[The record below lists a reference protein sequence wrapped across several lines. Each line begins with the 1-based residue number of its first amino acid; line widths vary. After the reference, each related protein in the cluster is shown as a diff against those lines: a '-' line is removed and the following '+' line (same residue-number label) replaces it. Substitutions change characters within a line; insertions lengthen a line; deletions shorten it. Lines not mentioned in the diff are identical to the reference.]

1 MTIVREIFVSKM
13 TLKKISLSLLFL
25 LGGVF
30 VSSSDAQTLT
40 SQSMPLYKEAVPEA
54 ILKQYPVLPYNFID
68 LIKALP
74 QPLPTSLERFK
85 KLFNNPLH
93 TKETHEG
100 YIRYV
105 IGPFRTLDGVIIQK
119 VGISTGIKTQ
129 KKVKGFGMYLDPK
142 QCVSTKLLKKEFDFL
157 IPRLLSIHP
166 VPNAP
171 IAYYTTGEHG
181 KFAMGTTMDYSDC
194 ATNVGLEA
202 FSDKEAQKE
211 WVKYVRQQAPYL
223 RDKR

>member
-1 MTIVREIFVSKM
+1 MTPKKM
-13 TLKKISLSLLFL
+13 FLKKISLSLLFL

-30 VSSSDAQTLT
+30 ISPSYAQTLT
-40 SQSMPLYKEAVPEA
+40 QSMPLYKEAVPEA

-85 KLFNNPLH
+85 KLFNSPLH
-93 TKETHEG
+93 IKETHDG

-119 VGISTGIKTQ
+119 VGISTGIKT
-129 KKVKGFGMYLDPK
+129 KEKVKGFGMYLDQK

-171 IAYYTTGEHG
+171 ILYYTTGEHG
-181 KFAMGTTMDYSDC
+181 RFAMGTTMDYSDC
-194 ATNVGLEA
+194 ATSVGLEA

-211 WVKYVRQQAPYL
+211 WVKYVRKQAPYL